1 MEALQKALR
10 EDSERAEFFRNF
22 APFAGVLDRREHRI
36 VDEIC
41 AFAH

>member
-1 MEALQKALR
+1 MVDLQKALR
-10 EDSERAEFFRNF
+10 EDTERAEFFRNF
-22 APFAGVLDRREHRI
+22 APFAGVLHRAEHQI